1 MVIICSRRGWFLCR
15 TLSSKKLKAHIGKS
29 EMRRGR
35 VKVYISVGFLHISE
49 INKILGKVGITNM
62 AYLTTTGSGQPV
74 LILKEG
80 TTRSRG
86 KEAQRNNIMAAR
98 VIGEVLKTTLGP
110 RGMDKMLIDSLGDI
124 TITNDG
130 AAILKEID
138 VEHPAA
144 KMMVEIAKT
153 QDDMVGDGTT
163 SAVVLASELLKR
175 AEELLEQNIHPTILV
190 SGFRKASQK
199 AIEVINKTAVPLDIN
214 DRKTLLKVALTSMS
228 SKAIGGAKDH
238 LAEISIDAVK
248 QIAEQRGEK
257 TIADIDNI
265 QLIKKTGKSLL
276 ETELIQGII
285 IDKEV
290 VNPGML
296 KMKENAK
303 IALIDSALE
312 IEKTEISAEIRIKD
326 PTQMKAFL
334 DQENDMM
341 QDMVVKIK
349 ASGANVIFCQ
359 KGIDDMV
366 QHFLAKEGIIAARR
380 VKESDMEKLAR
391 ATGGRIISD
400 LDDLKKADLGSAG
413 LVEERK
419 IGDDK
424 MIFVE
429 KCKDPHSVAI
439 LIRAGLERMVDEAER
454 AMTDS
459 LSVVSDVIEN
469 SQIVPGGG
477 AIEIEIAK
485 ELRKYATKV
494 GGREQLAVEAFA
506 DAVEVIPRTLAEN
519 AGLEPIDILVEL
531 RSTHDKADG
540 KFTGIN
546 VFTGKLQ
553 DSVANGVIEPIVV
566 KEQAIKSAAESAAM
580 ILRIDD
586 VITAKAPK
594 APAGGPGGMPG
605 GMGEE

>member
-1 MVIICSRRGWFLCR
+1 
-15 TLSSKKLKAHIGKS
+15 
-29 EMRRGR
+29 
-35 VKVYISVGFLHISE
+35 
-49 INKILGKVGITNM
+49 M

-80 TTRSRG
+80 TSRSRG

-110 RGMDKMLIDSLGDI
+110 RGMDKMLIDGLGDI

-130 AAILKEID
+130 AAILNEMD

-163 SAVVLASELLKR
+163 TTVVLASELLKK
-175 AEELLEQNIHPTILV
+175 AEELLDQNIHPTILV
-190 SGFRKASQK
+190 SGYRKAAQK
-199 AIEVINKTAVPLDIN
+199 AIETINKIAVPVDIN
-214 DRKTLLKVALTSMS
+214 DSKTLLKVALTSMG
-228 SKAIGGAKDH
+228 SKAVGSAREH
-238 LAEISIDAVK
+238 LAEISINAVT
-248 QIAEQRGEK
+248 QIAEQRGDRK
-257 TIADIDNI
+257 IADIDNI
-265 QLIKKTGKSLL
+265 QLVKKTGKSLL
-276 ETELIQGII
+276 ETQLISGII

-290 VNPGML
+290 VHSGMP
-296 KMKENAK
+296 KKKENAK
-303 IALIDSALE
+303 IALLDSALE
-312 IEKTEISAEIRIKD
+312 IEKTEMSAEIRIKD

-334 DQENDMM
+334 DQETNMM
-341 QDMVVKIK
+341 KAMVDKIK
-349 ASGANVIFCQ
+349 ASKADVVFCQ

-366 QHFLAKEGIIAARR
+366 QHFLSKEGIIAVRR

-391 ATGGRIISD
+391 ATGGTIISD
-400 LDDLKKADLGSAG
+400 IDDLKAKDLGHAG

-469 SQIVPGGG
+469 NKIVAGGG
-477 AIEIEIAK
+477 AAEIEVAK
-485 ELRKYATKV
+485 ELRKYATTV

-506 DAVEVIPRTLAEN
+506 EAVEIIPRTLAEN
-519 AGLEPIDILVEL
+519 AGLEPIDIIVEL
-531 RSTHDKADG
+531 RSAHEKKDG
-540 KFTGIN
+540 IYKGIN
-546 VFTGKLQ
+546 VFNGKVQNSL
-553 DSVANGVIEPIVV
+553 DNGVIEPAVV

-586 VITAKAPK
+586 VITAKSPK
-594 APAGGPGGMPG
+594 GGPGGGMPPG
-605 GMGEE
+605 GPEGY

>member
-1 MVIICSRRGWFLCR
+1 
-15 TLSSKKLKAHIGKS
+15 
-29 EMRRGR
+29 
-35 VKVYISVGFLHISE
+35 
-49 INKILGKVGITNM
+49 M

-86 KEAQRNNIMAAR
+86 KEAQKNNIMAAR

-163 SAVVLASELLKR
+163 SAVVLASELLKK

-190 SGFRKASQK
+190 SGYRKASHK

-228 SKAIGGAKDH
+228 SKAVGAAKEH

-257 TIADIDNI
+257 TLADIDNI

-276 ETELIQGII
+276 ETQLIRGII

-290 VNPGML
+290 VNPGMP
-296 KMKENAK
+296 KSKENAK
-303 IALIDSALE
+303 IALLDSALE

-334 DQENDMM
+334 DQENSMM
-341 QDMVVKIK
+341 QNMVTKIK
-349 ASGANVIFCQ
+349 ASGADVIFCQ

-400 LDDLKKADLGSAG
+400 LDDLKSADLGNAG

-454 AMTDS
+454 AITDS

-469 SQIVPGGG
+469 NKIVPGGG

-485 ELRKYATKV
+485 ELRQYATKV

-519 AGLEPIDILVEL
+519 AGLEPIDILVEM
-531 RSTHDKADG
+531 RSVHDKEDG
-540 KFTGIN
+540 KFKGIN
-546 VFTGKLQ
+546 IFTGKLQ
-553 DSVANGVIEPIVV
+553 DSIANGVIEPIMV
-566 KEQAIKSAAESAAM
+566 KEQAIKSAAESAAL

-586 VITAKAPK
+586 VITAKASK

-605 GMGEE
+605 GMGEY

>member
-1 MVIICSRRGWFLCR
+1 
-15 TLSSKKLKAHIGKS
+15 
-29 EMRRGR
+29 
-35 VKVYISVGFLHISE
+35 
-49 INKILGKVGITNM
+49 M

-86 KEAQRNNIMAAR
+86 KEAQRNNIMAAQ

-110 RGMDKMLIDSLGDI
+110 RGMDKMLVDSLGDI

-163 SAVVLASELLKR
+163 TAVVLASELLKK
-175 AEELLEQNIHPTILV
+175 AEELLDQNIHPIILV
-190 SGFRKASQK
+190 SGYRKASQK
-199 AIEVINKTAVPLDIN
+199 AIEIMNKIAIPLDIN

-228 SKAIGGAKDH
+228 SKSVGSARDH

-248 QIAEQRGEK
+248 QIAEQRGDK

-265 QLIKKTGKSLL
+265 QLVKKTGKSLL
-276 ETELIQGII
+276 ETQLIRGII
-285 IDKEV
+285 IDKEI
-290 VNPGML
+290 VNPGMP
-296 KMKENAK
+296 KTKENAK
-303 IALIDSALE
+303 ILLLDVALE
-312 IEKTEISAEIRIKD
+312 IEKTEMSAEIRIKD
-326 PTQMKAFL
+326 PSQMKAFL

-341 QDMVVKIK
+341 EKMVTKVK
-349 ASGANVIFCQ
+349 ASGADIVFCQ

-366 QHFLAKEGIIAARR
+366 QHFLAKAGIMAARR

-391 ATGGRIISD
+391 ATGARIISD
-400 LDDLKKADLGSAG
+400 LDDLKAADLGLAG
-413 LVEERK
+413 LVDERK

-454 AMTDS
+454 AITDS

-469 SQIVPGGG
+469 NKIVAGGG
-477 AIEIEIAK
+477 AVEIEVAK

-519 AGLEPIDILVEL
+519 AGLQPIDILVEL
-531 RSTHDKADG
+531 RSRHDAPEG
-540 KFTGIN
+540 KNVGIN

-553 DSVANGVIEPIVV
+553 NSVEEGVIEPLVV

-586 VITAKAPK
+586 VITAKSPK
-594 APAGGPGGMPG
+594 GGPGGPGGGMPG
-605 GMGEE
+605 GPEGEE

>member
-1 MVIICSRRGWFLCR
+1 
-15 TLSSKKLKAHIGKS
+15 
-29 EMRRGR
+29 
-35 VKVYISVGFLHISE
+35 
-49 INKILGKVGITNM
+49 M

-110 RGMDKMLIDSLGDI
+110 KGMDKMLIDSLGDI

-163 SAVVLASELLKR
+163 TAVVLASELLRK
-175 AEELLEQNIHPTILV
+175 AEELLDQNIHPIILV
-190 SGFRKASQK
+190 SGYRKASQK
-199 AIEVINKTAVPLDIN
+199 AIEVLNKIAIPLDVN

-228 SKAIGGAKDH
+228 SKAVGAAREH

-248 QIAEQRGEK
+248 QIAEQRGDK

-265 QLIKKTGKSLL
+265 QLIKKTGKSLI
-276 ETELIQGII
+276 ETQLIRGII

-290 VNPGML
+290 VNPGMP
-296 KMKENAK
+296 KIKENAK
-303 IALIDSALE
+303 IALLESALE

-326 PTQMKAFL
+326 PSQMKAFL
-334 DQENDMM
+334 DQETDMM
-341 QDMVVKIK
+341 KGMVTKIK
-349 ASGANVIFCQ
+349 ASKADVVFCQ

-366 QHFLAKEGIIAARR
+366 QHFLSKEGIMAARR

-391 ATGGRIISD
+391 ATGGRIISG
-400 LDDLKKADLGSAG
+400 LDDLKPADLGMAG

-439 LIRAGLERMVDEAER
+439 LVRAGLERMVDEAER
-454 AMTDS
+454 AMIDS
-459 LSVVSDVIEN
+459 LSVISDVIEN
-469 SQIVPGGG
+469 NKIVAGGG
-477 AIEIEIAK
+477 AVEIEVAK

-506 DAVEVIPRTLAEN
+506 EAVEVIPRTLAEN

-531 RSTHDKADG
+531 RSKHDTQDG
-540 KFTGIN
+540 KNIGIN

-553 DSVANGVIEPIVV
+553 NSIDNGVIEPLVV

-586 VITAKAPK
+586 IITAKSPK
-594 APAGGPGGMPG
+594 GGPPGGMPG
-605 GMGEE
+605 GPEGEE

>member
-1 MVIICSRRGWFLCR
+1 
-15 TLSSKKLKAHIGKS
+15 
-29 EMRRGR
+29 
-35 VKVYISVGFLHISE
+35 
-49 INKILGKVGITNM
+49 M

-110 RGMDKMLIDSLGDI
+110 KGMDKMLIDSLGDI

-163 SAVVLASELLKR
+163 TAVVLASELLKK
-175 AEELLEQNIHPTILV
+175 AEELLDQNIHPIILV
-190 SGFRKASQK
+190 SGYRKASQK
-199 AIEVINKTAVPLDIN
+199 AIEVMNKIAIPLDVN

-228 SKAIGGAKDH
+228 SKSVGAAREH

-248 QIAEQRGEK
+248 QIAEQRGDK

-265 QLIKKTGKSLL
+265 QLIKKTGKSLI
-276 ETELIQGII
+276 ETQLIRGII

-290 VNPGML
+290 VNPGMP
-296 KMKENAK
+296 KIKENAK
-303 IALIDSALE
+303 IALLESALE

-326 PTQMKAFL
+326 PSQMKAFL
-334 DQENDMM
+334 DQETDMM
-341 QDMVVKIK
+341 KGMVTKIK
-349 ASGANVIFCQ
+349 ASKADVVFCQ

-366 QHFLAKEGIIAARR
+366 QHFLSKEGIMAARR

-391 ATGGRIISD
+391 ATGGRIISG
-400 LDDLKKADLGSAG
+400 LDDLKPADLGMAG

-439 LIRAGLERMVDEAER
+439 LVRAGLERMVDEAER
-454 AMTDS
+454 AMIDS

-469 SQIVPGGG
+469 NKIVAGGG
-477 AIEIEIAK
+477 AVEIEVAK

-506 DAVEVIPRTLAEN
+506 EAVEVIPRTLAEN

-531 RSTHDKADG
+531 RSKHDTQDG
-540 KFTGIN
+540 KNIGIN

-553 DSVANGVIEPIVV
+553 NSIDNGVIEPLVV

-586 VITAKAPK
+586 IITAKSPK
-594 APAGGPGGMPG
+594 GGSPGGMPG
-605 GMGEE
+605 GPEGEE

>member
-1 MVIICSRRGWFLCR
+1 
-15 TLSSKKLKAHIGKS
+15 
-29 EMRRGR
+29 
-35 VKVYISVGFLHISE
+35 
-49 INKILGKVGITNM
+49 M

-130 AAILKEID
+130 ATILKEID

-163 SAVVLASELLKR
+163 SAVVLASELLKK
-175 AEELLEQNIHPTILV
+175 AEELLDQNIHPTILV
-190 SGFRKASQK
+190 SGYRKAAQK
-199 AIEVINKTAVPLDIN
+199 AIELIGKLAEPLDVN
-214 DRKTLLKVALTSMS
+214 DRKTLLKVALTSTS
-228 SKAIGGAKDH
+228 SKSVGSAREH

-248 QIAEQRGEK
+248 QITEKRGDK

-265 QLIKKTGKSLL
+265 QIIKKTGKSLL
-276 ETELIQGII
+276 ETQLIEGII
-285 IDKEV
+285 VDKEV
-290 VNPGML
+290 VNPSMP
-296 KMKENAK
+296 KTKQNAK
-303 IALIDSALE
+303 IALLDSPLE

-326 PTQMKAFL
+326 PMQMKAFL
-334 DQENDMM
+334 DQETDMLKEM
-341 QDMVVKIK
+341 ADKLKAVGADVV
-349 ASGANVIFCQ
+349 FCQ
-359 KGIDDMV
+359 KGVDDMV

-380 VKESDMEKLAR
+380 VKESDMEKLSR
-391 ATGGRIISD
+391 ATGARISSD
-400 LDDLKKADLGSAG
+400 LDDLKKEDLGMAG

-439 LIRAGLERMVDEAER
+439 LLRAGLERMVDEAER

-459 LSVVSDVIEN
+459 LSVISDVIEN
-469 SQIVPGGG
+469 NKIVPGGG
-477 AIEIEIAK
+477 AIEMELAK
-485 ELRKYATKV
+485 ELRKYATKL

-506 DAVEVIPRTLAEN
+506 DAMEVVARTLAEN
-519 AGLEPIDILVEL
+519 AGLDPIDILAQL
-531 RSTHDKADG
+531 RSSHDSANNKN
-540 KFTGIN
+540 KGIN
-546 VFTGKLQ
+546 IYEGKIQ
-553 DSVANGVIEPIVV
+553 DSIQNGVIEPIMV

-586 VITAKAPK
+586 VITSKSPK
-594 APAGGPGGMPG
+594 GGPGGMPG

>member
-1 MVIICSRRGWFLCR
+1 
-15 TLSSKKLKAHIGKS
+15 
-29 EMRRGR
+29 
-35 VKVYISVGFLHISE
+35 
-49 INKILGKVGITNM
+49 M

-163 SAVVLASELLKR
+163 SAVVLASELLKK
-175 AEELLEQNIHPTILV
+175 AEELLDQNIHPTILV
-190 SGFRKASQK
+190 SGIRKASVK
-199 AIEVINKTAVPLDIN
+199 AIEVINKTTIPLDIN

-228 SKAIGGAKDH
+228 SKAVGSARDH

-248 QIAEQRGEK
+248 QIAEQRGDK

-276 ETELIQGII
+276 ETELIRGII

-290 VNPGML
+290 VNPNMP

-326 PTQMKAFL
+326 PSQMKAFL
-334 DQENDMM
+334 DQETDMM
-341 QDMVVKIK
+341 QDMVTKIK

-391 ATGGRIISD
+391 ATGGRIVSD
-400 LDDLKKADLGSAG
+400 LDDLKKADLGGAG

-454 AMTDS
+454 AMIDS
-459 LSVVSDVIEN
+459 LSVISDVIEN
-469 SQIVPGGG
+469 NKIVPGGG

-531 RSTHDKADG
+531 RSTHDKNEG
-540 KFTGIN
+540 KFMGIN

-553 DSVANGVIEPIVV
+553 DSIAAGVIEPIVV
-566 KEQAIKSAAESAAM
+566 KEQAIKSAAESAAL

-594 APAGGPGGMPG
+594 GAPGGPGGMPG